1 MYYITFKLTGD
12 KKIYRAKVK
21 YIERVKDTLFIE
33 TINHKIYEINWEKVD
48 FYTKVYYED
57 NL

>member
-21 YIERVKDTLFIE
+21 YIERVKDILYIE
-33 TINHKIYEINWEKVD
+33 TINNKHYEINWSKID
-48 FYTKVYYED
+48 FYTKVYYEV
-57 NL
+57 